1 MTKKTDLDYWLEKV
15 MRNEPVDDTNYWVK
29 QIRQAQREIRAEQ
42 RKFKAIRKQEEEL
55 EKQAKKLREEEAQ
68 KHQDTLNYQ
77 KLKSQLEYYNK
88 IIFEQENTI
97 DYIDHDCTITGC
109 DCKTAR
115 VILRPDTRHYAEIKC
130 NLCHGHQKWLPYPR
144 GVQQ

>member
-77 KLKSQLEYYNK
+77 KLKYR
-88 IIFEQENTI
+88 FESAASF
-97 DYIDHDCTITGC
+97 DHLYGLNRQNSSIEFLFH
-109 DCKTAR
+109 A
-115 VILRPDTRHYAEIKC
+115 IM
-130 NLCHGHQKWLPYPR
+130 GHSWRDPLLHQHKSFSYLALF
-144 GVQQ
+144 GNFDQNQ